1 MSRVPF
7 AESCDP
13 SAQTKD
19 ALQVEHGFPK
29 DVISSSNMSLMDRI
43 MRDYRAF
50 ELGPDGQ
57 ITSRFDFSARDDE
70 AAKKQAR
77 QVASG
82 DGLELWRRDRKVAE
96 WRGQRPTW
104 LKMNRSVKSPN

>member
-1 MSRVPF
+1 
-7 AESCDP
+7 
-13 SAQTKD
+13 
-19 ALQVEHGFPK
+19 
-29 DVISSSNMSLMDRI
+29 

-70 AAKKQAR
+70 AAKEQAR

-82 DGLELWRRDRKVAE
+82 EGLELWRQDRKVAE

-104 LKMNRSVKSPN
+104 LKMNRLVHSPN

>member
-1 MSRVPF
+1 
-7 AESCDP
+7 
-13 SAQTKD
+13 
-19 ALQVEHGFPK
+19 
-29 DVISSSNMSLMDRI
+29 

-57 ITSRFDFSARDDE
+57 ITGRFDFSARDDE
-70 AAKKQAR
+70 AAKEQAR

-82 DGLELWRRDRKVAE
+82 EGLELWRQDRKVAE

-104 LKMNRSVKSPN
+104 LKMNRLVHSPN